1 MNGLLIYE
9 FVGTSL
15 LGTIL
20 IMLGVILVVNGLRTR
35 AMIRLALAEENAST
49 GAPLEDGTEIQV
61 VDAETAQIRV
71 NQIKDHTLGRLGPF
85 QALIRAKEQES
96 ADFFLKGLTIRTA
109 LNLAIASF
117 GVANLATAT
126 GAALISIGLG
136 TLALGLP
143 LLFWLRP

>member
-1 MNGLLIYE
+1 MSGLLIYE
-9 FVGTSL
+9 I

-20 IMLGVILVVNGLRTR
+20 LGISLIMLGAILVVNGIRTS
-35 AMIRLALAEENAST
+35 AMVRLALAEERAST

-61 VDAETAQIRV
+61 VDARTAQIRV
-71 NQIKDHTLGRLGPF
+71 DQIKDHTLGRLGPF

-96 ADFFLKGLTIRTA
+96 ADFFLKGLTVRTA

-117 GVANLATAT
+117 GVAKLATAT
-126 GAALISIGLG
+126 GAALMVMGLG
-136 TLALGLP
+136 ILALGLP